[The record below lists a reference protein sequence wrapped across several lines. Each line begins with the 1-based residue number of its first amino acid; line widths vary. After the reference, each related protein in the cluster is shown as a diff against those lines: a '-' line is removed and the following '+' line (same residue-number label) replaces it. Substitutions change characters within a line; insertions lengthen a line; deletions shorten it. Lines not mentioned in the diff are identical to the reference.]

1 MIIASLTQRCVLF
14 FFFFNLIWHSLKYL
28 KELTTSDN
36 REISHIIFLEGFEDL
51 VTWLQLAVTKKWL
64 PALDGSRIAWLL
76 SLHHARP
83 IALTYLV
90 IVSILK
96 LLIE

>member
-1 MIIASLTQRCVLF
+1 MVTASLTQRCVL

-28 KELTTSDN
+28 KELTTSDH
-36 REISHIIFLEGFEDL
+36 REISHIVFLEGFEDL
-51 VTWLQLAVTKKWL
+51 VTWLQLAVTKEWL
-64 PALDGSRIAWLL
+64 RALDGSCIAWRL
-76 SLHHARP
+76 SPHHARP